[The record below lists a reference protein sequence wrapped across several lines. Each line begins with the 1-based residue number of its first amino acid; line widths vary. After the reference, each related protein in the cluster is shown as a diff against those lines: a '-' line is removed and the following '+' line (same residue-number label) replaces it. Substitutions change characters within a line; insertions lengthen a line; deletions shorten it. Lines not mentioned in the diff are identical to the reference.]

1 MQGGTHR
8 RVLPVSNG
16 RLRKRA
22 LRDLAEQLNVV
33 NERLAAQQ
41 DAQDKAGQ
49 FLERVQ
55 GCFEIETLSRAVVM
69 ALIDRITIGEAY
81 IVNGSKM
88 QPIQIQYKFI
98 GDALTNAKED
108 IA

>member
-1 MQGGTHR
+1 MFFQSMADDYAKEH
-8 RVLPVSNG
+8 L
-16 RLRKRA
+16 
-22 LRDLAEQLNVV
+22 DLTEQLNAV

-55 GCFEIETLSRAVVM
+55 GCFEIETLFRATVM
-69 ALIDRITIGEAY
+69 ALIDSITIGEAY
-81 IVNGSKM
+81 AVNGQKT
-88 QPIQIQYKFI
+88 QPIQIRYKFI
-98 GDALTNAKED
+98 GNAHANAKEG